1 MTTPDLDAC
10 LDLVADRHRRS
21 LIDQLR
27 NDGEGRTTVDD
38 LVDQLDRGE
47 HATSTD
53 QPPDR
58 DELVI
63 QLHHVHLPKLS
74 DFGVVDYDLE
84 CRTVRY
90 LPNEQI
96 EAVVDSLPEEV
107 PQPEP

>member
-1 MTTPDLDAC
+1 MTTTDLDAC
-10 LDLVADRHRRS
+10 LELVADRRRRS

-27 NDGEGRTTVDD
+27 NNGKGQTTVDD
-38 LVDQLDRGE
+38 LVDQIDRGE

-53 QPPDR
+53 RQPDR

-74 DFGVVDYDLE
+74 EFGVVDYDLE
-84 CRTVRY
+84 RSTVRY
-90 LPNEQI
+90 LPNEQL

-107 PQPEP
+107 PQLEP